1 LNLENL
7 QLRYLQ
13 DMKVLKFGG
22 TSVKNAENISKV
34 INIIKSKL
42 DIGEDIAV
50 VCSAMGGITDLLIK
64 MSELAAAGKDEYI
77 AYYHQFRDRHE
88 SAAKTLLGESGYMQ
102 VIAKL
107 DENYDTLK
115 DLLKGILLVRE
126 VSPRTMDYV
135 LSFGERS
142 SNFLIAEALKIRDV
156 KAEYLDARKVIF
168 TNKEFGSAKVDTDLT
183 NKKLNEHF
191 TAQKGIV
198 QITTGFIASDRG
210 GLTTTLG
217 RGGSDYTAAI
227 IAGALDAT
235 DLEIWTDV
243 DGVMTSDPRKVK
255 KAFTVGQLSY
265 AEAMEMSH
273 FGAKVIYP
281 PTIQPAMDKLI
292 PIYIKNTFNPTHPG
306 TRIHT
311 EGDENFRSPIKGIS
325 ALSDIVLLSL
335 EGSGMMGMPGI
346 SGRLFS
352 TLAKDKINVILITQ
366 ASSEHS
372 ISFAIANRDAIRAKA
387 LIEEEFDREI
397 INQNI
402 KPIVIENDKV
412 IIAVIG
418 EKMKSVPGVAGNLF
432 QSLGKNGINVSAI
445 AQGSSEL
452 NISFVIK
459 KSDQSKALNLI
470 HDSFFLSSEKRIN
483 IFAIGVGLIG
493 GTLLQQIEDQKEY
506 LKNDLS
512 LELKIVGLS
521 NSRKMTFDEDGL
533 DAVEWKSRIESSDT
547 KADVSAFVAK
557 MKKMNLPNTIFIDNT
572 ASTVVPEFYKEIL
585 SASISIVT
593 PNKIATSSSYDHYL
607 DLKNTAKAKNVQFLY
622 ETNVGAGL
630 PVISTLQGLINSG
643 DKIEKIEAVVSGSL
657 SYIFNN
663 FDGAEPFHD
672 LVMKAKELGYT
683 EPDPR
688 DDLSGS
694 DVRRKIIILTREAG
708 IAIEPDD
715 VKLEP
720 ILPKVCMEANDVP
733 AFFATLKDKNDY
745 FVGLI
750 EKAKS
755 EDKVLRFI
763 ASMENGK
770 AKISLQAVGIDNPF
784 YSLQMSDN
792 MIVFTTKR
800 YNDRPL
806 IVRGPGAGAEVTA
819 GGVFSDVIS
828 IGK

>member
-1 LNLENL
+1 
-7 QLRYLQ
+7 
-13 DMKVLKFGG
+13 MKVLKFGG
-22 TSVKNAENISKV
+22 TSVKNAENIGKV
-34 INIIKSKL
+34 IDIIKSRL
-42 DIGEDIAV
+42 DNKEEIAI

-88 SAAKTLLGESGYMQ
+88 EAAKTLLGEGGYMQ
-102 VIAKL
+102 VIEEL
-107 DENYDTLK
+107 DQNYDTLK

-142 SNFLIAEALKIRDV
+142 SNFLIAEALKV
-156 KAEYLDARKVIF
+156 NGVSAGYLDARKIIF
-168 TNKEFGSAKVDTDLT
+168 TNKEFGSAKVDTKLT
-183 NKKLNEHF
+183 NEKIKKHF
-191 TAQKGIV
+191 EGVEGITQV
-198 QITTGFIASDRG
+198 TTGFIASDKG

-227 IAGALDAT
+227 LAGALNAT

-243 DGVMTSDPRKVK
+243 DGVLTSDPRKVK
-255 KAFTVGQLSY
+255 KAFTVDRLSY

-292 PIYIKNTFNPTHPG
+292 PIYIRNTFNPTHPG

-311 EGDENFRSPIKGIS
+311 KGEENFRSPIKGIS
-325 ALSDIVLLSL
+325 ALSDVVLLSL
-335 EGSGMMGMPGI
+335 EGSGMMGTPGI

-372 ISFAIANRDAIRAKA
+372 ISFAIADKDAKRAKEI
-387 LIEEEFDREI
+387 IEEEFDKEI
-397 INQNI
+397 SNQNI
-402 KPIVIENDKV
+402 KPIVIEHDQV

-418 EKMKSVPGVAGNLF
+418 ENMKNVPGVAGNLF

-459 KSDQSKALNLI
+459 KSDQSKALNMI
-470 HDSFFLSSEKRIN
+470 HDSFFLSAEKRIN

-506 LKNDLS
+506 LKNDLA

-521 NSRKMTFDEDGL
+521 NSRKMIFDEDGL
-533 DAVEWKSRIESSDT
+533 DAVEWKSKIENSNLA
-547 KADVSAFVAK
+547 ADASAFVAK
-557 MKKMNLPNTIFIDNT
+557 MKEMNLPNTIFIDNT
-572 ASTVVPEFYKEIL
+572 ASKSVPELYKEIL

-593 PNKIATSSSYDHYL
+593 PNKIATSSSYAHYL
-607 DLKNTAKAKNVQFLY
+607 DLKNMAKSKNVQFLY

-663 FDGAEPFHD
+663 FDGSEPFHD

-715 VKLEP
+715 VMLEP
-720 ILPKVCMEANDVP
+720 ILPAVCMEAPDVQ
-733 AFFATLKDKNDY
+733 AFFNTLKEENDY
-745 FVGLI
+745 FNGMI

-770 AKISLQAVGIDNPF
+770 AKISLQSVGADSPF

-800 YNDRPL
+800 YHDRPL

-819 GGVFSDVIS
+819 GGVFSDIIS